1 MNLDEFDNI
10 HACEE
15 TKQKTLQYV
24 MQKQKKKS
32 YKTPILIMTACL
44 FLLFFFPVVYQMN
57 KAPKPSQIISFI
69 SFDINPSMEWA
80 INENDVI
87 VDIISYN
94 NDVKKLTFISSLKG
108 KTLMEGMDLMIKD
121 TTFQDYM
128 KEGFLEVGIYS
139 EQNQRENKLQEQI
152 NSYLQKY
159 LNPSKYHC
167 SCQNKD
173 TFEQSRHH
181 KTSLGKYSV
190 IKEILQYDVP
200 YDEQELQQKNMK
212 ELHEILSTLDEDTT
226 HKGKH
231 HQERKSHSST
241 THKNFSN

>member
-80 INENDVI
+80 INENDV
-87 VDIISYN
+87 
-94 NDVKKLTFISSLKG
+94 
-108 KTLMEGMDLMIKD
+108 
-121 TTFQDYM
+121 
-128 KEGFLEVGIYS
+128 
-139 EQNQRENKLQEQI
+139 
-152 NSYLQKY
+152 
-159 LNPSKYHC
+159 
-167 SCQNKD
+167 
-173 TFEQSRHH
+173 
-181 KTSLGKYSV
+181 
-190 IKEILQYDVP
+190 
-200 YDEQELQQKNMK
+200 
-212 ELHEILSTLDEDTT
+212 
-226 HKGKH
+226 
-231 HQERKSHSST
+231 
-241 THKNFSN
+241 